1 MSNDGTGNAKIK
13 KASARKLSAS
23 SAMCYC
29 CFDTLIDGLQQSNQR
44 KNSGNN
50 RTQNPDFVEELAN
63 PSVQCPLF
71 VTWEKCSR
79 NESIWQLRGCI
90 GCLSPRPLATDVSE
104 YALISAL
111 NDRRFNPIALE
122 EIPSLR
128 VAVSLLVDYEVCEDV
143 YDWTIGVHGILI
155 KFVVNGQRFD
165 GTFLPEVA
173 KEQRWDHAQTL
184 SSLIRKAGYNGAIST
199 ELLKAVK
206 CTRYQSSKCKVTYGE
221 YVNAKYKGVDPL
233 RNQLENKRSQSR
245 SWWPY
250 KNK

>member
-1 MSNDGTGNAKIK
+1 MSNDATGNAKIK
-13 KASARKLSAS
+13 KASAQKLSAS
-23 SAMCYC
+23 STMCYC

-44 KNSGNN
+44 NTAGNK
-50 RTQNPDFVEELAN
+50 RKQKPDFVEELAN

-79 NESIWQLRGCI
+79 NESTWQLRGCI

-128 VAVSLLVDYEVCEDV
+128 VAVSLLVDYEDCKDV

-155 KFVVNGQRFD
+155 KFVVNGRRFD

-184 SSLIRKAGYNGAIST
+184 SSLVRKAGYNGAIST
-199 ELLKAVK
+199 ELLKGIK

-221 YVNAKYKGVDPL
+221 YVNTKCKGVDPL
-233 RNQLENKRSQSR
+233 QSHLESKRSQSR
-245 SWWPY
+245 SWWPC
-250 KNK
+250 KNT